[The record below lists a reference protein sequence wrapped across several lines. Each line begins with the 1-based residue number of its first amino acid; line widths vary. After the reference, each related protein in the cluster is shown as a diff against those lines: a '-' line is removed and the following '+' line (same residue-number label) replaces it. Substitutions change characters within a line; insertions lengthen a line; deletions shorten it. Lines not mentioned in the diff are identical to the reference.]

1 MILKSNSIKSALKRH
16 QIQLGLWCG
25 LTSSYSLE
33 IIAGSGY
40 DWLTMDMEHS
50 PNDLAT
56 ILSQL
61 QVLGGYSAEP
71 AVRLV
76 KFDKDMVK
84 KYLDIGVRTLILP
97 NVESGAQAREIV
109 AATRYPDR
117 GLRGVAGQ
125 QRANRWGRVA
135 NYTQHADEQICVLAQ
150 IESAAG
156 VKNIEDILGTDGI
169 DGVFVGP
176 NDLAASMGLLGQHLH
191 PDVQD
196 AIKSIPHVAK
206 ALGKGAGTLAFTDAD
221 IEKYLDWGYTMVGL
235 GSDQGLLAKAS
246 DNLVASTRKLLATR

>member
-1 MILKSNSIKSALKRH
+1 MLKSNSIKSSLQNQH
-16 QIQLGLWCG
+16 IQLGLWCG

-33 IIAGSGY
+33 IIACSGY
-40 DWLTMDMEHS
+40 DWLTLDMEHS

-61 QVLGGYSAEP
+61 QVLGGYGAEP

-84 KYLDIGVRTLILP
+84 KFLDIGVRTLILP
-97 NVESGAQAREIV
+97 NVESGAHAAEIV
-109 AATRYPDR
+109 AATRYPSR
-117 GLRGVAGQ
+117 GIRGVAGQ
-125 QRANRWGRVA
+125 QRANRWGRVP
-135 NYTQHADEQICVLAQ
+135 NYAQTADQQICVLAQ
-150 IESAAG
+150 IESAEG
-156 VKNIEDILGTDGI
+156 VKRVKDILGTEGI

-176 NDLAASMGLLGQHLH
+176 NDLAASMGYLGNPLH
-191 PDVQD
+191 PEVQS
-196 AIKSIPHVAK
+196 AIKEIPKIAK
-206 ALGKGAGTLAFTDAD
+206 ELNKGAGTLAFTDPD

-246 DNLVASTRKLLATR
+246 DTLLANSRKLVGART